1 MTDHY
6 LDIFPNLFCDVK
18 KCDEV
23 KSIITQIDDV
33 FSSIITRYGELENE
47 IAFDVSGQDD
57 FTDIVICLFIRKIM
71 EQLDAINVLYSV
83 GSSTPA
89 QILLRSLIENIISL
103 KFILKEDTKKRAA
116 TYFLEHH
123 YQEIE
128 LGQSCFN
135 PHSNLGKITKRQN
148 EQYFNDSYEQFQK
161 KKAAVQKLIMK
172 NSMFQEIDRNR
183 REKIQHKKKTG
194 SKRSVHIQW
203 YEVCSNASSFY
214 DLMKETGYEKYYQGL
229 YGGLSYET
237 HSLNSTMGINVTE
250 NGFFLKKIRSMEEGS
265 STFSISCTFSVALL
279 QDLYNYLEDG
289 EDEKREFRNFFL
301 SYQDKR
307 KKIEKHLDAIKSST
321 IM

>member
-1 MTDHY
+1 
-6 LDIFPNLFCDVK
+6 
-18 KCDEV
+18 
-23 KSIITQIDDV
+23 
-33 FSSIITRYGELENE
+33 
-47 IAFDVSGQDD
+47 
-57 FTDIVICLFIRKIM
+57 
-71 EQLDAINVLYSV
+71 
-83 GSSTPA
+83 
-89 QILLRSLIENIISL
+89 
-103 KFILKEDTKKRAA
+103 
-116 TYFLEHH
+116 
-123 YQEIE
+123 
-128 LGQSCFN
+128 
-135 PHSNLGKITKRQN
+135 
-148 EQYFNDSYEQFQK
+148 
-161 KKAAVQKLIMK
+161 
-172 NSMFQEIDRNR
+172 MFQEIDRNR

-289 EDEKREFRNFFL
+289 EDEKREFRIFFL

-307 KKIEKHLDAIKSST
+307 KKIEQHLDAIKSST